1 MLLNEIKRDGLCK
14 VTKKGDKI
22 VSFLFSIHSCC
33 LVKNLYILIA
43 DTILIGIICLMVQDL
58 YLVEYQRIRYMALY
72 HKAGNF
78 DNYYL
83 FRL

>member
-43 DTILIGIICLMVQDL
+43 DTITVICFGFYIKL
-58 YLVEYQRIRYMALY
+58 
-72 HKAGNF
+72 
-78 DNYYL
+78 
-83 FRL
+83 